1 MKINL
6 NMLPKEINEEIVFPK
21 YYYENTDIKDLRDV
35 WVSGI
40 LKYNA
45 SDEIAINLNVSGTM
59 KLVDAITNELI
70 DYPFSFEIDEILE
83 SLEGESEKYF
93 EKNQNILDIIEFLWE
108 NIVLEVP
115 IRITNEENVHLS
127 GEGWELNNDTSKDE
141 IDPRLQ
147 ELSKLFKGGE

>member
-6 NMLPKEINEEIVFPK
+6 NMLPKEINEEVVFPE

>member
-6 NMLPKEINEEIVFPK
+6 NLLPKEINEELIITK
-21 YYYENTDIKDLRDV
+21 NYYELSDIKDLSPV
-35 WVSGI
+35 KVLGI
-40 LKYNA
+40 IKYNA

-59 KLVDAITNELI
+59 KLTDAITNDLI

-127 GEGWELNNDTSKDE
+127 GEGWELNNVSSKDE

-147 ELSKLFKGGE
+147 ELSKIFKGGE